1 MSTLNVSNI
10 TDGTTTVGTSYVV
23 NGSAK
28 VHANVTTSNTIRVS
42 MNLSSIADEGTGRIE
57 YNFTS
62 AFRSAWYSYAA
73 LNKDGGGYND
83 DAGANSS
90 DSDTSTASQFHVFT
104 HHNGSAND
112 SDGGV
117 GLIICGDLA

>member
-1 MSTLNVSNI
+1 
-10 TDGTTTVGTSYVV
+10 
-23 NGSAK
+23 
-28 VHANVTTSNTIRVS
+28 
-42 MNLSSIADEGTGRIE
+42 MNLSSIVDEGTGRIQ
-57 YNFTS
+57 YNFTN
-62 AFRSAWYSYAA
+62 AFSSAWYSYAA
-73 LNKDGGGYND
+73 LNKDGGGHND

-104 HHNGSAND
+104 HHNGTGND